1 MPQTTS
7 LHQIQ
12 NAFSSLPG
20 SQGFGFRTPFRLSVC
35 LLALI
40 ASLLPSHAGEV
51 PSPSAPPAEAS
62 TRYGLFDGL
71 DHRSSYGL
79 GVFPEP
85 FLVDDS
91 DLEVNEIRLDWL
103 YTRGAGQQQNHAI
116 SPELEKGFG
125 NLTVEVRFGYEIDH
139 TPGATTRGW
148 SSVKGG
154 ARYPLFQAI
163 SPGGFADTTF
173 GVASE
178 VGIPVN
184 SAFSKNTEIVPAIF
198 NDTKI
203 GDFTLQTV
211 LGYSML
217 LGGGGED
224 GGLHTF
230 EYGFTLGYAIQRPLP
245 AVEQFIPVFELSGA
259 RVLNKENAG
268 LNTLLGNAG
277 FRVNLKSI
285 GRAQPRLG
293 IGYVFPLNRGGLDQ
307 LQSGVF
313 TSLVFDF

>member
-1 MPQTTS
+1 MSQTTS
-7 LHQIQ
+7 LQQVQ
-12 NAFSSLPG
+12 NAFLRFPASPG
-20 SQGFGFRTPFRLSVC
+20 SGFRSPCSLSVC
-35 LLALI
+35 FLGLI
-40 ASLLPSHAGEV
+40 ASLHALHAGDAA
-51 PSPSAPPAEAS
+51 SPSAPPAEAS

-91 DLEVNEIRLDWL
+91 DLEVNEVRVDWL

-116 SPELEKGFG
+116 SAELEKGFG
-125 NLTVEVRFGYEIDH
+125 NLTVELRFGYEIDH
-139 TPGATTRGW
+139 APGVTARGW

-154 ARYPLFQAI
+154 ARYPLFQAV

-184 SAFSKNTEIVPAIF
+184 SVFSKNTEIVPAIF
-198 NDTKI
+198 NDTKS
-203 GDFTLQTV
+203 GNFTLQTV

-217 LGGGGED
+217 FGGGGED
-224 GGLHTF
+224 GGLHTL
-230 EYGFTLGYAIQRPLP
+230 EYGFTFGYAIQRPLP
-245 AVEQFIPVFELSGA
+245 GVEQFIPIFELSGE

-268 LNTLLGNAG
+268 QNIVIGNAG

-285 GRAQPRLG
+285 GGVQPRLG

-307 LQSGVF
+307 LQSGIF